1 MAFDAIHFRGR
12 QLALP
17 QHRLDALL
25 LRRAVGRRE
34 RRAPPILGRESRGLM
49 AFAEAEAWLDWLP
62 ARQQMEPV
70 EGSNCFSLK
79 HSAPQSSP
87 RA

>member
-1 MAFDAIHFRGR
+1 
-12 QLALP
+12 
-17 QHRLDALL
+17 
-25 LRRAVGRRE
+25 
-34 RRAPPILGRESRGLM
+34 M